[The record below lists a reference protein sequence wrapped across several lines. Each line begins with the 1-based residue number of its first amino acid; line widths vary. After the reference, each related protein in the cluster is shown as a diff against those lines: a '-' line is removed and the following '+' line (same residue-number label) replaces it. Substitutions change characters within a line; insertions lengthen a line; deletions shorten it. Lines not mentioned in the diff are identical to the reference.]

1 MTLGSPPENPEY
13 TSEPKVLTPVSPK
26 PLHYPVP
33 SNIPVLENQ
42 IDPVFNLTTSHM
54 AEAAPQQPQSQ
65 LDSSFTAEYPSNG
78 ASQTSPNYDMSNQTA
93 GQDVSSSA
101 GEGSGEAQVQQ
112 AGANSQMSYDPARYQ
127 ATEASSEH
135 DRLQASQNPPPP
147 LSASSAHEPTPT
159 SSDVDTQRQPLSL
172 FSIITQSQPNGV
184 TASGADNTGGID
196 YQQLLQTLSP
206 STANP
211 SQTEGAALPSTAFD
225 TSNTQPPPP
234 GVDSS
239 SATAVSGP
247 PAGLPPRPPPQE
259 QPSIHPNY
267 THAKDIRD
275 YHPHSQHP
283 ALNPTSQQS
292 NAYRSTSQSYPAA
305 PYQAVPGANGL
316 PPPPLA
322 SFQQQSAPYPSQS
335 QSPNSQARAREVLE
349 SQREIKQAAGEIL
362 DDDDAPWTPER
373 QRQYDN
379 FLDEERRYV
388 TEGNWEQFPHGS
400 RLFVGKKIEK
410 FNKPVQTADG
420 ATGNL
425 SSEKVTK
432 RDIFHVFSNYGS
444 LAQISIKQAYGF
456 VQFLSTDDCT
466 RALQAQQGRII
477 RGKKIHLEVSKPQK
491 NRNDA
496 NRRRS
501 RSPDHARGNAPAAVD
516 RYVSGQGGRRD
527 RNQNN
532 RAGGRGR
539 DDYRPGRSPSP
550 RGYRTRDRSRDRYDG
565 RYRSRS
571 RSPYRGGGRYR
582 SPTPEH
588 DLPLPRRAPENVPE
602 VQIIVLD
609 GLDRNFV
616 EWVERGFTARGLRAD
631 VLLLSPRLSE
641 AAVIKRQI
649 VEGVTAVVRL
659 TKNNQ
664 NTAKIPLQVFD
675 RRNGA
680 DVRFEEYDGLEPHV
694 AAELVIRG
702 KANNAPQL
710 PSYGYGYG
718 GSAPSTAMP
727 PAAMPPQAQQP
738 PNLSNLITS
747 LDPMGL
753 QKLLGVMQT
762 PATPQSAGQ
771 QAAML
776 PSASTALT
784 PDLAKMLAG
793 AGPGMGAQSGFGG
806 QHNDPLAA
814 LRSNPALA
822 GLLGANAGVGGT
834 PAQVPGQPPQ
844 GQSVPGAN
852 AAGQPDMAEI
862 LARLGSYRR

>member
-477 RGKKIHLEVSKPQK
+477 RGKKIRKSVRQRAVSSVILTLLKTLK
-491 NRNDA
+491 SA
-496 NRRRS
+496 NHKRTAMTQIAVV
-501 RSPDHARGNAPAAVD
+501 HARQITQEEMRRLLSTATYLVKEAEETGIRTIVPAEEGETTIGQAGHPHHVAIGREIEVAIATTDATAVD
-516 RYVSGQGGRRD
+516 HVLPTVVEGDTGLQPQNTICLFPVAHQRTFPRCRSLFLMGSTGISSSGWSADLLPVVCAPMSFCSRLACRKQ
-527 RNQNN
+527 
-532 RAGGRGR
+532 
-539 DDYRPGRSPSP
+539 RSSK
-550 RGYRTRDRSRDRYDG
+550 DRS
-565 RYRSRS
+565 SRAS
-571 RSPYRGGGRYR
+571 
-582 SPTPEH
+582 
-588 DLPLPRRAPENVPE
+588 
-602 VQIIVLD
+602 
-609 GLDRNFV
+609 
-616 EWVERGFTARGLRAD
+616 
-631 VLLLSPRLSE
+631 
-641 AAVIKRQI
+641 
-649 VEGVTAVVRL
+649 
-659 TKNNQ
+659 
-664 NTAKIPLQVFD
+664 
-675 RRNGA
+675 
-680 DVRFEEYDGLEPHV
+680 
-694 AAELVIRG
+694 
-702 KANNAPQL
+702 L
-710 PSYGYGYG
+710 PSYV
-718 GSAPSTAMP
+718 SRRTTKI
-727 PAAMPPQAQQP
+727 
-738 PNLSNLITS
+738 LRRFHCRS
-747 LDPMGL
+747 LTVGM
-753 QKLLGVMQT
+753 
-762 PATPQSAGQ
+762 
-771 QAAML
+771 
-776 PSASTALT
+776 AL
-784 PDLAKMLAG
+784 M
-793 AGPGMGAQSGFGG
+793 
-806 QHNDPLAA
+806 
-814 LRSNPALA
+814 
-822 GLLGANAGVGGT
+822 
-834 PAQVPGQPPQ
+834 
-844 GQSVPGAN
+844 
-852 AAGQPDMAEI
+852 
-862 LARLGSYRR
+862 